1 MLSVSD
7 PSAVRFNLS
16 TTQTQPHAWGL
27 QQFHQHGKVSETS
40 WECSCHRQFPAIHG
54 GSWDVL
60 HADARRAELH
70 DYDSFVSSAVSLIL
84 HTHEIQSGPE
94 SVYEGS
100 SIHPSDARNIP
111 GKQQSARSFL
121 FRERSNLWK
130 TFIYSYYI
138 YIYDGLYRLNYAFSV
153 CR

>member
-27 QQFHQHGKVSETS
+27 QQFHQHGKVFRDVLRVLLPSPIPSNSRRFLRCLTRRCETS
-40 WECSCHRQFPAIHG
+40 RA
-54 GSWDVL
+54 SWLWLVCFI
-60 HADARRAELH
+60 RRES
-70 DYDSFVSSAVSLIL
+70 YFT
-84 HTHEIQSGPE
+84 HTWNPVGPE